1 MTTIKNIS
9 GRILAFWGAI
19 VFTITLLIVV
29 IPIWLTNYVREPG
42 GTEIFRRISK
52 AWMEFFLF
60 TIGCRI
66 IVKGKS
72 HFAKGQ
78 NYIVVSNHNSYM
90 DIPVTTPQIPGP
102 NKTIAK
108 AELAK
113 IPLFGLIYSRG
124 SVLVDRKSERSR
136 KESFGKMKAVLEQGL
151 HMCIYP
157 EGTRNKTIEP
167 LKSFHDGA
175 FKLAIDTGK
184 PIIPTLLFNTKKV
197 LPGSSKSFYL
207 WPASLRMDFLA
218 PVPVQPGDTVANL
231 KEKVFK
237 IMYDYYKSNAANY
250 S

>member
-1 MTTIKNIS
+1 M
-9 GRILAFWGAI
+9 
-19 VFTITLLIVV
+19 
-29 IPIWLTNYVREPG
+29 
-42 GTEIFRRISK
+42 
-52 AWMEFFLF
+52 
-60 TIGCRI
+60 IGCRI
-66 IVKGKS
+66 IVKGKE

-157 EGTRNKTIEP
+157 EVTRNKTNEP

-197 LPGSSKSFYL
+197 LPGSSKPFYL
-207 WPASLRMDFLA
+207 WPATMHMDFLP
-218 PVPVQPGDTVANL
+218 PVVVQPGDTVTIL
-231 KEKVFK
+231 KEKVFI
-237 IMYDYYKSNAANY
+237 IMYDYCKLNAANY